1 MLQEQPELLARL
13 DLLVQQA
20 LQALKEQE
28 VLRVLQEQPAQLA
41 LLVLRALKEQEVLP
55 ARQELLVH
63 KEKEVLLVQQ
73 ELLAPLVL

>member
-13 DLLVQQA
+13 DLLVQQ
-20 LQALKEQE
+20 
-28 VLRVLQEQPAQLA
+28 AQLA

>member
-20 LQALKEQE
+20 LQVLKEQE
-28 VLRVLQEQPAQLA
+28 VLL
-41 LLVLRALKEQEVLP
+41 

-63 KEKEVLLVQQ
+63 KEREVLLVQQ
-73 ELLAPLVL
+73 ALQAHKEKEGLPVLQEQPEQLVPLVLRVH